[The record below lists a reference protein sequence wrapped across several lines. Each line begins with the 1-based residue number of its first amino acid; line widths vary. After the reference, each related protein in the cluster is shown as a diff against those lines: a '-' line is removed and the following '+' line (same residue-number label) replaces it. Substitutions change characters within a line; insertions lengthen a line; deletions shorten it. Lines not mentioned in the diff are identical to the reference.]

1 MATNDMPVIAS
12 DISDPDMQKFLH
24 EGLPYN
30 SENDGDL
37 QNALKVSS
45 EVGMALAYSS
55 EKLANL
61 ENLLSHVLAG
71 EHDIEPTGFE
81 EDNISA
87 EFIGKAFTFDL
98 LYAILNFELRELEN
112 LLADRQDLTVYA
124 LNKISSC
131 QHPTEL
137 LTGIARKMQDF
148 ESALKFQ
155 QDRILEIK
163 IQLAKLQLTSF
174 IFKQNE
180 CKSSQVFT

>member
-1 MATNDMPVIAS
+1 MATNGMAVVAS

-30 SENDGDL
+30 SESDGDL
-37 QNALKVSS
+37 QNAFKVSS
-45 EVGMALAYSS
+45 EVGMALAYTS

-87 EFIGKAFTFDL
+87 EFIEKAFTFDL

-112 LLADRQDLTVYA
+112 LLANLQDLTVDA
-124 LNKISSC
+124 LDKISSC
-131 QHPTEL
+131 EHSTEL
-137 LTGIARKMQDF
+137 LSGIAGKLRDS
-148 ESALKFQ
+148 ESLLKQ
-155 QDRILEIK
+155 SQDRILEIK

-174 IFKQNE
+174 IFRQNE
-180 CKSSQVFT
+180 RMSSQVFT